1 MDANRDGSDETTEN
15 CMATECPRYAFR
27 CMYGACVSGNSEC
40 NRARD
45 CAGIFKTFQQSNLNI
60 NNKI

>member
-1 MDANRDGSDETTEN
+1 MDTNRDGSDETTEN

-40 NRARD
+40 NRVRD
-45 CAGIFKTFQQSNLNI
+45 CAGIFNTFQQ
-60 NNKI
+60 